1 MGIILLLS
9 NFGFL
14 LWYLKKDI
22 YFLCIYITYMIY
34 MLINIIV
41 VLYKKNAINKSM
53 KSVID
58 LIEEK

>member
-1 MGIILLLS
+1 
-9 NFGFL
+9 
-14 LWYLKKDI
+14 
-22 YFLCIYITYMIY
+22 MIY